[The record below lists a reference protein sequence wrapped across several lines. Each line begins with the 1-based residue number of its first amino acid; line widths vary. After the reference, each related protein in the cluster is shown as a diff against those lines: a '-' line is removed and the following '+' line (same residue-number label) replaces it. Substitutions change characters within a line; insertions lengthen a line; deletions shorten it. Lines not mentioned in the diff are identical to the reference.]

1 MVGLRQR
8 WLPSSQRVNWA
19 FSRMQQKDSDTLSA
33 RHPAMSRIS
42 MKTLPVDTTCE
53 SKGRIVF
60 MAMNISGNV
69 TSLIQPKRMD
79 PKCGKLARRLSKS
92 KMFGYFFLVVCNEVE
107 KIEIQLQR
115 RNVKDVCRR
124 DFNH

>member
-1 MVGLRQR
+1 
-8 WLPSSQRVNWA
+8 
-19 FSRMQQKDSDTLSA
+19 
-33 RHPAMSRIS
+33 

-60 MAMNISGNV
+60 MAMKTSGNV

-79 PKCGKLARRLSKS
+79 PQMRQACEKTLKEQNVRAV
-92 KMFGYFFLVVCNEVE
+92 LVVCNEVQ

-124 DFNH
+124 DFHD